1 MGHGNGRKRRAD
13 VQKRGGGVAGS
24 NSDTPGLDTILSKL
38 LTSAYDNATV
48 VDLRITGSRLSS
60 SSSNC
65 ERIQRGTKNQYED
78 NNFILLIANFKDSD
92 LALATHDF
100 DVIGQ
105 TLIFFPS
112 YI

>member
-38 LTSAYDNATV
+38 LTSAHDINATV
-48 VDLRITGSRLSS
+48 IDLRITGSSPAL
-60 SSSNC
+60 SNC
-65 ERIQRGTKNQYED
+65 ECIQKGTENQYED
-78 NNFILLIANFKDSD
+78 KNVILMIANFKDSD
-92 LALATHDF
+92 PTLATHDF

-105 TLIFFPS
+105 TLIFVPS
-112 YI
+112 YMY